1 MFRLRRGTVSA
12 RFTILYASVFL
23 GSGAT
28 LLALAFLL
36 SGVEV
41 TSVAPTGSGG
51 PLPAVQQDRQL
62 MTSAATA
69 LLMMAGVSL
78 VMGRILAGRVLRPL
92 RSITVATR
100 RITAESLD
108 HRLAVAGPADEV
120 KDLADTIDGLLERLE
135 ASFAAQRR
143 FVANASHELR
153 TPLATMRASLD
164 VAAAK
169 PDPPPATMALA
180 GRLRSQLD
188 RVDHLLDGF
197 LVLARAQHGVLADA
211 EIVDLGDLVATALRQ
226 RASDVRAKHLT
237 VTMKVP
243 PGTATHGSPALLA
256 RLVENVIDNAVRHN
270 EDHGWI
276 RASGVHDTGTV
287 TLTVETGG
295 PPLDQRDVERL
306 AQPFERL
313 NPSQERM
320 NPNPER
326 LSQNQPGSSQNQPGL
341 SPSPPG
347 QSPSP
352 PGQSPSPPG
361 QCPDQ
366 PGPLQPATHP
376 HTTTPVRD
384 TDTTRVSGSSG
395 LGLSIVAAVATAHG
409 GRLDLAARP
418 TGGLRV
424 RVTLV
429 AP

>member
-1 MFRLRRGTVSA
+1 MSA
-12 RFTILYASVFL
+12 RFTVLYASVFL

-41 TSVAPTGSGG
+41 TSVAPTGAGG
-51 PLPAVQQDRQL
+51 PLPSVQQDRQL
-62 MTSAATA
+62 MTSSATA
-69 LLMMAGVSL
+69 LLMMAAVSL

-100 RITAESLD
+100 RITADSLD
-108 HRLAVAGPADEV
+108 RRLAVAGPADEV
-120 KDLADTIDGLLERLE
+120 KDLADTIDDLLERLE

-169 PDPPPATMALA
+169 PDPPPATVALA
-180 GRLRSQLD
+180 ARLRSQLD

-211 EIVDLGDLVATALRQ
+211 ETVDLGELVAAALRQ
-226 RASDVRAKHLT
+226 RASEVRAKQLMI
-237 VTMKVP
+237 TMEVP
-243 PGTATHGSPALLA
+243 PETAAHGSPALLA

-270 EDHGWI
+270 EEHGWI

-287 TLTVETGG
+287 TLIVETGG
-295 PPLDQRDVERL
+295 PALDQRDVDRL

-313 NPSQERM
+313 S
-320 NPNPER
+320 PNQTVPP
-326 LSQNQPGSSQNQPGL
+326 QPAAHSREGPNRQGPHQDG
-341 SPSPPG
+341 
-347 QSPSP
+347 
-352 PGQSPSPPG
+352 
-361 QCPDQ
+361 PDQ
-366 PGPLQPATHP
+366 EVPNRAGSNQAGSNRAGGSNIHAI
-376 HTTTPVRD
+376 RS
-384 TDTTRVSGSSG
+384 SGSSG
-395 LGLSIVAAVATAHG
+395 LGLSIVAAVAAAHG
-409 GRLDLAARP
+409 GRLNLTARP

-424 RVTLV
+424 AVTL
-429 AP
+429 AAS